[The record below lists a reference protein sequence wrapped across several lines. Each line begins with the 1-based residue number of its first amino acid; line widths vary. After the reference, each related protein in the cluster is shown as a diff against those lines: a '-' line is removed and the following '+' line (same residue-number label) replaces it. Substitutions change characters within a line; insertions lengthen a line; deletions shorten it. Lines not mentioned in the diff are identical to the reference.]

1 MQLYLAILK
10 ALLNKAN
17 YERYFQTVPLQF
29 IKENYPEIAKLFQCL
44 PLLHE
49 VEASPSGEVFPQR
62 SIPDLQLCYHTNY
75 PASRSSEVDQILQ
88 DLESTEVSTDILSEY
103 FERLQQ
109 RERATRIAKAAL
121 MVSEGLAPESS
132 LADIETQL
140 VRPPTEIA
148 TDFVTTNLHELYEH
162 EVVQQGLRWRL
173 DSLNKAL
180 GSLRKGDF
188 GFVFARPETGKTT
201 FLASE
206 ISHMAAQA
214 QGPILWFNNEEQG
227 SKVITRCYQAALG
240 VSRTQLLADRD
251 GNYRRYLESTGDRIK
266 IVASPATSRK
276 DVERMCRQYNP
287 ALLIFDQ
294 IDKIKG
300 FSDDRNDLELTAIYE
315 WVRELAKEFAPAI
328 GICQAGNSG
337 DGKRWLTMSDVNN
350 SKTGKQG
357 EADWILGIG
366 KTLDD
371 SQEFVRFLHLSKNK
385 LGGDMDTDEEM
396 RHGKW
401 EVKIRPDIARYED
414 Y

>member
-1 MQLYLAILK
+1 
-10 ALLNKAN
+10 
-17 YERYFQTVPLQF
+17 V
-29 IKENYPEIAKLFQCL
+29 
-44 PLLHE
+44 
-49 VEASPSGEVFPQR
+49 
-62 SIPDLQLCYHTNY
+62 
-75 PASRSSEVDQILQ
+75 SS
-88 DLESTEVSTDILSEY
+88 DILSEY